1 MPISAALMGAGTFMQ
16 MLGNY
21 SANMAQAQAEKES
34 ALFLEKQ
41 AKVAELMQTRKL
53 EQVKRKY
60 ATTYG
65 QQVTSFAKGNV
76 DVGSGSAS
84 DIATT
89 TLADSVLEL
98 QAVKEDTDLQI
109 ELARVRGIRGQ
120 EKAKML
126 ESPGYNLLQAGSVGL
141 NAAAKVV

>member
-1 MPISAALMGAGTFMQ
+1 MVQAAILGAGAFMQ

-21 SANMAQAQAEKES
+21 SANLAQAQAEKES
-34 ALFLEKQ
+34 AVFLEKQ

-76 DVGSGSAS
+76 DIGTGSAS

-89 TLADSVLEL
+89 TLADSILEL

-109 ELARVRGIRGQ
+109 ELARVRGIRSQ
-120 EKAKML
+120 EKAAML
-126 ESPGYNLLQAGSVGL
+126 ESPGYNLLQAGSTALG
-141 NAAAKVV
+141 AYAKTV

>member
-1 MPISAALMGAGTFMQ
+1 MPIPSAALMGAGTFMQ

-65 QQVTSFAKGNV
+65 QQVTSFAKGNK
-76 DVGSGSAS
+76 G
-84 DIATT
+84 
-89 TLADSVLEL
+89 LA
-98 QAVKEDTDLQI
+98 
-109 ELARVRGIRGQ
+109 
-120 EKAKML
+120 
-126 ESPGYNLLQAGSVGL
+126 
-141 NAAAKVV
+141 